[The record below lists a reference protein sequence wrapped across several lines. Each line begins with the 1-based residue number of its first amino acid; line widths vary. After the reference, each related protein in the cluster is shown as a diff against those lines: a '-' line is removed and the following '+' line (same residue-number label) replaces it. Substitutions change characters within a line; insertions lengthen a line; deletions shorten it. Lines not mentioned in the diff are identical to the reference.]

1 MDHVQTV
8 GAVFIAIIAVVS
20 GLSVLVKTASTVVKT
35 FQESIKDY
43 IEENSKP
50 TEELSWAVKELN
62 ITLKGIQDDNKEN
75 KRVNEKQHDEIF
87 GRLREHGKIIDEH
100 TKELIRIATEH
111 DNNH

>member
-1 MDHVQTV
+1 MDHVQSV

-20 GLSVLVKTASTVVKT
+20 GLVVLVKAAASVMKT
-35 FQESIKDY
+35 FQESIKST
-43 IEENSKP
+43 IQENSKP

-62 ITLKGIQDDNKEN
+62 LTLKGIQEDNKES

-87 GRLREHGKIIDEH
+87 SKLRDHSKRLDNHTERLIKIE
-100 TKELIRIATEH
+100 TEH

>member
-8 GAVFIAIIAVVS
+8 GAVFIAIIAVIS
-20 GLSVLVKTASTVVKT
+20 GLGVLAKANSTVVKT
-35 FQESIKDY
+35 FKESIDNY

-62 ITLKGIQDDNKEN
+62 ITLKEIQDDNKEN

-111 DNNH
+111 NNNH